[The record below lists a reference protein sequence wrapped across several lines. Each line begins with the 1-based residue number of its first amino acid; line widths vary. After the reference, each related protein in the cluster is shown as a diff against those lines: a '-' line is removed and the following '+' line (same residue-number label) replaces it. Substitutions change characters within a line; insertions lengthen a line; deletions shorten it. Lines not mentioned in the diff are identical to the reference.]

1 MFTAMNAAVTKELS
15 IIKQKRQQE
24 GYEPENEF
32 AAVFDDFAT
41 DDFNTRNIRVRP
53 PSGITHGGDE
63 TRDGRQSNISRGL
76 GDQTGDE
83 AGDKWHQEIEY
94 DLKRFRADI
103 KERQNENL
111 MALKKKKA
119 AEEKAKTGK

>member
-1 MFTAMNAAVTKELS
+1 MFTAMNAAVIKELG

-24 GYEPENEF
+24 GYEPENEY

-53 PSGITHGGDE
+53 PSGITHGGDD

-83 AGDKWHQEIEY
+83 TGDKWHQEIEY
-94 DLKRFRADI
+94 DLKRIRNDI
-103 KERQNENL
+103 KDRQAENL
-111 MALKKKKA
+111 
-119 AEEKAKTGK
+119 